1 VKTPRCENF
10 SPAEKGDLVSKKA
23 NPTLI
28 GAFVV
33 GAILLVLGAV
43 TIIGSGRLF
52 RKTYEFVLYFEGS
65 VSGLREGAPVK
76 YKGVEIGTITNI
88 LLQLDEGAEVNRIPV
103 IIKLDANKI
112 SGSRGVGGNLTDPA
126 GLKAAIDRGLRG
138 QLQTESI
145 VTGVLFVALDL
156 VPDSPAKFVQP
167 PGSRYQEIPTIPTTL
182 QKAQDILGKLLA
194 KLDDVDFKQ
203 LLTSVTDA
211 VKNIEGL
218 ANNKDLR
225 EAFAGVN
232 QLVNKP
238 ELHAAVRSL
247 DETVRRI
254 SQAADGVQKVASSL
268 DRSMATLSVDLKETL
283 TGIRDAVKQI
293 QVTVA
298 NVDGFVDPNS
308 PTAYE
313 VTKALKEL
321 SGAARSLRLM
331 ADFLERDPRALL
343 FGRPESEKKP

>member
-1 VKTPRCENF
+1 
-10 SPAEKGDLVSKKA
+10 VSKKA
-23 NPTLI
+23 KPTLV

-33 GAILLVLGAV
+33 GAIVLVIGAV

-76 YKGVEIGTITNI
+76 YKGVEIGSITNI

-112 SGSRGVGGNLTDPA
+112 SGRGVGGSLADPA
-126 GLKAAIDRGLRG
+126 ALKAAIDRGLRG

-145 VTGVLFVALDL
+145 VTGVLFIALDII
-156 VPDSPAKFVQP
+156 PDSPAKFVQP
-167 PGSRYQEIPTIPTTL
+167 PGSRYQEIPTIATTL
-182 QKAQDILGKLLA
+182 QKAQDILGQLLT
-194 KLDDVDFKQ
+194 KLDDIDFKA
-203 LLTSVTDA
+203 LFTSVADA
-211 VKNIEGL
+211 VRNIERL
-218 ANNKDLR
+218 AKNNDLQ

-238 ELHAAVRSL
+238 ELHAAIRSL
-247 DETVRRI
+247 DQTVLKVN
-254 SQAADGVQKVASSL
+254 QAADGVQKVAGGL
-268 DRSMATLSVDLKETL
+268 DRSVATLSADLKETL
-283 TGIRDAVKQI
+283 TGVRDAVKQI

-308 PTAYE
+308 PTSYE
-313 VTKALKEL
+313 LTKALKEL

-331 ADFLERDPRALL
+331 ADYLERNPRALL
-343 FGRPESEKKP
+343 FGKPESEKKP

>member
-1 VKTPRCENF
+1 MPRCGSF
-10 SPAEKGDLVSKKA
+10 SRAANGGPVSKKA

-33 GAILLVLGAV
+33 GAIVLVVGAV
-43 TIIGSGRLF
+43 AIIGSGRLF

-76 YKGVEIGTITNI
+76 FKGVEIGAITSI
-88 LLQLDEGAEVNRIPV
+88 LLQLDDGAASNRIPV

-112 SGSRGVGGNLTDPA
+112 SGHGVGGSLTDPA

-167 PGSRYQEIPTIPTTL
+167 PGSRYPEIPTIATTL
-182 QKAQDILGKLLA
+182 QKAQDILGQLLA
-194 KLDDVDFKQ
+194 KLDDIDFKD
-203 LLTSVTDA
+203 LLSSLANA
-211 VKNIEGL
+211 VKNIDGI
-218 ANNKDLR
+218 AKNKDLR
-225 EAFAGVN
+225 EAFAGAN
-232 QLVNKP
+232 RLINKP
-238 ELHAAVRSL
+238 ELHAAIQSL
-247 DETVRRI
+247 DQTVLKV
-254 SQAADGVQKVASSL
+254 SQAADGVQKVAGSL
-268 DRSMATLSVDLKETL
+268 DRSVATLAVDLKETL
-283 TGIRDAVKQI
+283 TGVRDAVKQI
-293 QVTVA
+293 QSTVA

-308 PTAYE
+308 PTAFE
-313 VTKALKEL
+313 LTKALKEL

-331 ADFLERDPRALL
+331 ADFLERNPRALL
-343 FGRPESEKKP
+343 FGRPENEKKP

>member
-1 VKTPRCENF
+1 
-10 SPAEKGDLVSKKA
+10 VSKKA

-28 GAFVV
+28 GAFVI
-33 GAILLVLGAV
+33 GAIVLVIGAV
-43 TIIGSGRLF
+43 TILGSGRLF

-76 YKGVEIGTITNI
+76 YKGVEIGSITSI

-103 IIKLDANKI
+103 IIKLEANKI
-112 SGSRGVGGNLTDPA
+112 SGSRGVGGSLADQA

-167 PGSRYQEIPTIPTTL
+167 PGSRYQEIPTITTTL
-182 QKAQDILGKLLA
+182 QKVQDIVGKLLT
-194 KLDDVDFKQ
+194 KLDDIDFKE

-211 VKNIEGL
+211 VKNIDGFTK
-218 ANNKDLR
+218 NQDLK

-232 QLVNKP
+232 RLVNKP
-238 ELHAAVRSL
+238 ELHAAIKSL
-247 DETVRRI
+247 DQTVLRI
-254 SQAADGVQKVASSL
+254 SQAADGVQKVAGSL
-268 DRSMATLSVDLKETL
+268 DRSVATLSADLKETL
-283 TGIRDAVKQI
+283 TGVRDALKQI
-293 QVTVA
+293 QITVA

-308 PTAYE
+308 PTSYE
-313 VTKALKEL
+313 LTKALKEL

-331 ADFLERDPRALL
+331 ADYLERNPRALL
-343 FGRPESEKKP
+343 FGKPESEKKP

>member
-1 VKTPRCENF
+1 M
-10 SPAEKGDLVSKKA
+10 SKKA

-33 GAILLVLGAV
+33 GAVVLVFAAIA
-43 TIIGSGRLF
+43 IIGSGQLF

-65 VSGLREGAPVK
+65 VSGLREGASVK
-76 YKGVEIGTITNI
+76 YKGVEIGTITSI
-88 LLQLDEGAEVNRIPV
+88 LLQLGDGVDANRIPV

-112 SGSRGVGGNLTDPA
+112 SGSRGVGGSLTDPA

-156 VPDSPAKFVQP
+156 FPDSPIKFVQP

-182 QKAQDILGKLLA
+182 QKVQDILGQLLG

-203 LLTSVTDA
+203 LLNSVTDA
-211 VKNIEGL
+211 VKNLEGL
-218 ANNKDLR
+218 ANNKDLQG
-225 EAFAGVN
+225 AFAGVN

-254 SQAADGVQKVASSL
+254 SQAADGVQKVPGTL
-268 DRSMATLSVDLKETL
+268 DRSVATLSVDLKETL
-283 TGIRDAVKQI
+283 TGVRDAVKQI

-298 NVDGFVDPNS
+298 NADGFVDPNS

-313 VTKALKEL
+313 LTKALKEL

-331 ADFLERDPRALL
+331 ADFLERNPRALL
-343 FGRPESEKKP
+343 FGRPESEKQ

>member
-1 VKTPRCENF
+1 M
-10 SPAEKGDLVSKKA
+10 SKKA

-33 GAILLVLGAV
+33 GAIVLVVGAV

-65 VSGLREGAPVK
+65 VSGLREGAAVK
-76 YKGVEIGTITNI
+76 YKGVEIGSITNI
-88 LLQLDEGAEVNRIPV
+88 LLQLDESAEVNRIPV

-112 SGSRGVGGNLTDPA
+112 GGRGVGGSLTDPA

-167 PGSRYQEIPTIPTTL
+167 PGSRYQEIPTITTTL
-182 QKAQDILGKLLA
+182 QKAQDILGQLLT
-194 KLDDVDFKQ
+194 KLDSVDFKA
-203 LLTSVTDA
+203 LLTSSADA
-211 VKNIEGL
+211 LKTLDDMV
-218 ANNKDLR
+218 NNKDLQ
-225 EAFAGVN
+225 ETFAGVN
-232 QLVNKP
+232 RLVNKP
-238 ELHAAVRSL
+238 ELHAAIRSI
-247 DETVRRI
+247 DQTVVKI
-254 SQAADGVQKVASSL
+254 SQAADGVQKVAGSL
-268 DRSMATLSVDLKETL
+268 DRSVATLSADLKETL
-283 TGIRDAVKQI
+283 TGVRDAVKQI

-308 PTAYE
+308 PTSYE
-313 VTKALKEL
+313 LTKALKEL

-331 ADFLERDPRALL
+331 ADFLERNPRALL